1 MTRKYGQRGYM
12 ESDRDSRGPREPR
25 GEGGRPATPPPPRH
39 SLDRPRGRGLGAPTE
54 QVFRCAV
61 CGTPQPPPAAEAL
74 DAACAK
80 CAADLHTCTHCT
92 SFDTAARW
100 ECRRWEERAALG
112 LGPVAKKSKRNDCPL
127 FAARIAL
134 QQAQEK
140 SQEKAD
146 PNDPR
151 AAFDALFKL

>member
-1 MTRKYGQRGYM
+1 MARKYGQRGYM
-12 ESDRDSRGPREPR
+12 EGERGRREPQR
-25 GEGGRPATPPPPRH
+25 EGGRPPAPPPNH

-54 QVFRCAV
+54 QVFRCAA
-61 CGTPQPPPAAEAL
+61 CGAQQPPPAPEAAEAS
-74 DAACAK
+74 CVG
-80 CAADLHTCTHCT
+80 CGADLHTCTHCT

-100 ECRRWEERAALG
+100 ECRRWQEREALG
-112 LGPVAKKSKRNDCPL
+112 AGPVAKKSRRNDCTL

-134 QQAQEK
+134 QQAREK
-140 SQEKAD
+140 PD